1 MCDCFWA
8 SSSERICFPWWS
20 VVTDAPTFN
29 YNVCAAVKIQLLHLF
44 INVLLHDII
53 DGANLYFGSWTS
65 STFVFEHTS
74 SSHLLFKPALLC
86 KEQPISRKS
95 CYPSC
100 FRRRK
105 LEQLLRADPNMFLPR
120 RSRGSRETATQA
132 WGEDVTSTQKSTS
145 LDLTSDFL
153 LCNIVATQRLSV
165 RTPRRLGDLCWS
177 QLIKWEAAGLWLNSS
192 WPRLQTPNL
201 TGWQHF
207 EISASQ
213 WTQRVGN
220 IVWL

>member
-1 MCDCFWA
+1 MIVSEPRVLNEFVFHDDQ
-8 SSSERICFPWWS
+8 SSLTLQHSII
-20 VVTDAPTFN
+20 TF
-29 YNVCAAVKIQLLHLF
+29 VLLSKFNHF
-44 INVLLHDII
+44 IINVLLRDII
-53 DGANLYFGSWTS
+53 DGANPYFGSWSS

-100 FRRRK
+100 WRRK
-105 LEQLLRADPNMFLPR
+105 LEQLLRADPNMFLPW
-120 RSRGSRETATQA
+120 RSRGSRETPTQA

-153 LCNIVATQRLSV
+153 LCNIVAMQRLSV
-165 RTPRRLGDLCWS
+165 RTPQRLGDLCWS
-177 QLIKWEAAGLWLNSS
+177 QLIRWEAACLWLNSS
-192 WPRLQTPNL
+192 WPRLQTPDL

-207 EISASQ
+207 EISVSLCQ
-213 WTQRVGN
+213 CTQRVGN
-220 IVWL
+220 VV